1 MREWTC
7 ASPSEAASSQAAST
21 PAPGLVSRGARAGGA
36 RQAGADPEGAG
47 RGGTGRAGVGAGAGS
62 ATRRTGLPT
71 WLKPLVFAAALLPLA
86 RLFALGNAG
95 GLGANPV
102 EFVTHSTGTWALIML
117 CLTLAIT
124 PLRRL
129 TGWNALIRLRRM
141 LGLFAFF
148 YALLHFAIFVWLE
161 HWFDLGAA
169 LADVIERPFIMAGFL
184 ALLLM
189 TPLALTSTQAMIRRL
204 GRNWQ
209 ALHRLIYVIAP
220 LAILHFWWDKAGKN
234 NFFEPAVY
242 GAVVAILL
250 LSRLVAPT
258 RRWLAARARRGHA
271 PLRALPSRRAA
282 PTKPI

>member
-1 MREWTC
+1 MT
-7 ASPSEAASSQAAST
+7 QAPST
-21 PAPGLVSRGARAGGA
+21 PASGPGGLGVRAGGA
-36 RQAGADPEGAG
+36 RRPGADPEGAG
-47 RGGTGRAGVGAGAGS
+47 RADASRAGARRAGAGAGAGAGS

-86 RLFALGNAG
+86 RLVALGNAG

-102 EFVTHSTGTWALIML
+102 EFVTHSTGTWALVML

-189 TPLALTSTQAMIRRL
+189 TPLAVTSTQAMIRRL

-234 NFFEPAVY
+234 DFFEPAVY

-258 RRWLAARARRGHA
+258 RRWLAARARGRHALSGHEPEQA
-271 PLRALPSRRAA
+271 RAVQTG
-282 PTKPI
+282 PT